1 MKVVIAESHNPD
13 RTDPL
18 GSHQYARLFL
28 ENGHNTLWFGPA
40 VSPLHLLKRDAL
52 NRYRLHVMRK
62 GVKEINGIKWIVP
75 FSFLFYYNLPLLRSF
90 FIGHNQYRFCLP
102 AVNKS
107 LMRAGFSSV
116 DLLWCAGPVA
126 YSLLDLIPHRVS
138 CYRLADRLDQFRWIP
153 PNITT
158 LQKDIIRKVDFVI
171 ATSEALFDW
180 AGSLRPEGVFY
191 IPNGVSSSF
200 LKASEQ
206 TPEDFP
212 GEGKPVVTY
221 VGALDTRFD
230 LPMVRAA
237 VKKLKE
243 LHFLIIGPLYDQSLR
258 QGMIELQDE
267 SNFTWLGIREH
278 HLISAYLQNSAVGII
293 PFYLNDLTEA
303 VNPIKYYEYLA
314 CGLPVVAPPMREL
327 VQRGG
332 PLDTYT
338 NEDEFCQ
345 LLRDVAARGEKQSAS
360 LRQYA
365 QNNTWESRF
374 TEIMHILS
382 RYGL

>member
-1 MKVVIAESHNPD
+1 MKVVIAESHNLD

-18 GSHQYARLFL
+18 GSHQYARLFR
-28 ENGHNTLWFGPA
+28 ENGHDTLWLGPA
-40 VSPLHLLKRDAL
+40 VSPLHILKRDAL
-52 NRYRLHVMRK
+52 NRHRLRVMRE
-62 GVKEINGIKWIVP
+62 GVKEVNGIKWIVP
-75 FSFLFYYNLPLLRSF
+75 FSLLFYYNLPLLRSSF
-90 FIGHNQYRFCLP
+90 TGHNQYRFCLP
-102 AVNKS
+102 PVNKS
-107 LMRAGFSSV
+107 LERADFSSV

-153 PNITT
+153 PNIIA

-171 ATSEALFDW
+171 TTSEALFEW
-180 AGSLRPEGVFY
+180 AGSLRQEGVFF
-191 IPNGVSSSF
+191 IPNGVNSSF
-200 LKASEQ
+200 FTAAARA
-206 TPEDFP
+206 PEDFP
-212 GEGKPVVTY
+212 GAGKPVVIY

-230 LPMVRAA
+230 LPMVRTA

-243 LHFLIIGPLYDQSLR
+243 LHFLLIGPLYDESLHK
-258 QGMIELQDE
+258 GIVELQNE

-278 HLISAYLQNSAVGII
+278 NLIPSYLQNSAVGII

-314 CGLPVVAPPMREL
+314 CGLPVVAPSMREL

-332 PLDTYT
+332 PLNIYN
-338 NEDEFCQ
+338 NEDEFC
-345 LLRDVAARGEKQSAS
+345 LRLREAVHARKKQSPS
-360 LRQYA
+360 LMLYA
-365 QNNTWESRF
+365 QSNTWEGRF
-374 TEIMHILS
+374 TEIRQILS